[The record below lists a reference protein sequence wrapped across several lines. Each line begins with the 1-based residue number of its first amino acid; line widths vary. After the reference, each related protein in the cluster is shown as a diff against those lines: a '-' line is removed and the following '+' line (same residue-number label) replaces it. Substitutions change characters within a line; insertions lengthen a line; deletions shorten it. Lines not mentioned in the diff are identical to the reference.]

1 MYTPRYDYDSSIDEL
16 CSTNLYLQGCLELL
30 DRYNIPVTGKKAVVL
45 GRSNIVGL
53 PMFML
58 LMQRNATVT
67 ICHSRTEN
75 LEDEIRQADIL
86 VRGPTR
92 ESSSRFEMNY
102 ESFSPSRLQQWASL
116 SLFEENGLNQ
126 VSANLID

>member
-1 MYTPRYDYDSSIDEL
+1 MYTQRYDYDFSIEEL
-16 CSTNLYLQGCLELL
+16 CSTNPYLQGCLELL

-58 LMQRNATVT
+58 FMQRNATVT

-86 VRGPTR
+86 VRGPTS

-102 ESFSPSRLQQWASL
+102 EYFSPSR
-116 SLFEENGLNQ
+116 
-126 VSANLID
+126 